1 MRAAGIRPIHGLRSW
16 DTALAIGI
24 RFHDTGVYCETFTLD
39 QTLGHAIAHHLI
51 EHKAQQI
58 AVTESTMAVL
68 RERGV
73 IGHTPF

>member
-1 MRAAGIRPIHGLRSW
+1 MAEGW
-16 DTALAIGI
+16 
-24 RFHDTGVYCETFTLD
+24 VYCETFTLD